1 MRCSAGGSLQ
11 ILVIFMK
18 EINITKNDSGQRIDK
33 FLLKYFGKAP
43 KSFVYKMLRKKR
55 IKLNGGRAE
64 GSEMLSDG
72 DKVQMYLS
80 DETVSEFVEIKE
92 VARTEIKFDI
102 IYEDKNILAVNK
114 PAGILSHAETNYD
127 NDTLIDQVLY
137 YLNEKGEYIPEREN
151 SFTPALCNRLDR
163 NTSGVVLVGKNAE
176 ALRQANEAV
185 KDKNIKKIYLAIV
198 SGSVK
203 GTGRLENLYCKNKDA
218 NKASIGIG
226 DKKIITEYK
235 PIKTNGK
242 YTLMEIELITGK
254 SHQIRLHMSSINCPI
269 IGDIK
274 YGNDKENQKFRRKIG
289 VKRQL
294 LHAYRMELGGFRS
307 ELEYLNG
314 RIIEADTPQDFK
326 RTEKEIFE
334 RQPN

>member
-1 MRCSAGGSLQ
+1 MLRRRVFADIGD
-11 ILVIFMK
+11 FMK

-33 FLLKYFGKAP
+33 FLMKYFGKAP

-80 DETVSEFVEIKE
+80 DETVSGFIEVKE
-92 VARTEIKFDI
+92 VARAEKKFDI

-114 PAGILSHAETNYD
+114 PAGVLSHAETKED
-127 NDTLIDQVLY
+127 KDTLVDQVLF
-137 YLNEKGEYIPEREN
+137 YLNEKGEYIPEKEN

-185 KDKNIKKIYLAIV
+185 KNKNIKKIYLAIV
-198 SGSVK
+198 TGSVK
-203 GTGRLENLYCKNKDA
+203 EPGRLENLYCKNKDE
-218 NKASIGIG
+218 NKAFIGSG
-226 DKKIITEYK
+226 DKTIITEYK
-235 PIKTNGK
+235 PVKTNGK

-269 IGDIK
+269 IGDMK
-274 YGNDKENQKFRRKIG
+274 YGNDKENRKFRNKTG
-289 VKRQL
+289 VRRQL
-294 LHAYRMELGGFRS
+294 LHAYRMKLGGFKN

-314 RIIEADTPQDFK
+314 RIIEAVTPQDFK
-326 RTEKEIFE
+326 KTEKLIFE
-334 RQPN
+334 RPPN